1 MRLIIPEAGSDLG
14 IGTLRMLKS
23 LSEKLDHNFF
33 EQNEIVLMDAIQTCP
48 FWDLVPVSFVALP
61 RIDTEFEAAKKKFL
75 DLLCEPESFSC
86 TVLPTG
92 EFFPQ
97 VLYDGEVSKFLH
109 RFGAK
114 THIPAKQGWEIS
126 RDKSLLGLL
135 PWAVPTSSEWG
146 VSQTF
151 SKPALGVGSRNCRE
165 ILTGEEAKAQGPG
178 MVYTKLLPG
187 NDWVVDAIKTDEGWH
202 LLTREVS
209 RQRGGADVIFRYLR
223 SEELEKITIQV
234 ADRLEAS
241 VINVQFRKDADGK
254 PYVIDVG
261 TRLSGASCA
270 ALHVGVNWIAGVLG
284 VSGWWDPHIESNPQ
298 IVRRWEEIPV

>member
-1 MRLIIPEAGSDLG
+1 MRLIVPEAGSDLG
-14 IGTLRMLKS
+14 IGTLRMLRS
-23 LSEKLDHNFF
+23 LSEKLDPEFF
-33 EQNEIVLMDAIQTCP
+33 DKNEVVLMDANQFCP
-48 FWDLVPVSFVALP
+48 FWDLVPVSFVYLP

-75 DLLCEPESFSC
+75 DLLKEPKSLSC
-86 TVLPTG
+86 VVLPTG

-97 VLYDGEVSKFLH
+97 VLYSEEISKALSSC
-109 RFGAK
+109 GAR
-114 THIPAKQGWEIS
+114 THIPAKRGWEIS

-146 VSQTF
+146 ITRTF

-165 ILTGEEAKAQGPG
+165 VLTPEEAKAQGSG
-178 MVYTKLLPG
+178 MVYTKFLPG
-187 NDWVVDAIKTDEGWH
+187 NDWVVDALKTNGGWH
-202 LLTREVS
+202 FLTREVS

-223 SEELEKITIQV
+223 EEELESITLRV
-234 ADRLEAS
+234 AEQLEAS
-241 VINVQFRKDADGK
+241 VINVQFRKDSEGK

-284 VSGWWDPHIESNPQ
+284 VPGWWNPRIDSNPQ
-298 IVRRWEEIPV
+298 IVRRWEEMPV